1 MPNEISQAFSK
12 PIISTFSA
20 FRHYLSFPIEA
31 TQRGRGES
39 MGGMSVGQ
47 RYRFIE
53 KEPLGGQER
62 TSCPSGP
69 SKKENHPLKISLVGF
84 TASPP
89 ETHLNLLKPWVC
101 RGPPRPPKLLSGT
114 H

>member
-1 MPNEISQAFSK
+1 MQNEISQAFSK

-62 TSCPSGP
+62 DS
-69 SKKENHPLKISLVGF
+69 SKKENDPLKISLVGF